1 MYKFS
6 NMHNDEKAL
15 QTQIAVLSSLST
27 FIGKMKL
34 FVGGVT
40 QKTYTYHDPVTGKS
54 VQVDRFDFGG
64 MTPGINIVAAVD
76 PNNPYDMGTRILLG
90 VYSRGDEHLDHD
102 PVVLVPEEN
111 HIKGI
116 SFTNPDDIVEL
127 INYGESIHG
136 GVGQYAIPE
145 WDDAQNE
152 TGGVQL
158 INPQGRCTLTMSID
172 GGDAKIWHEVDYK

>member
-6 NMHNDEKAL
+6 NMQNDDKAL
-15 QTQIAVLSSLST
+15 RIQIAVLSSLQD
-27 FIGKMKL
+27 FIYKMQL

-40 QKTYTYHDPVTGKS
+40 QKTDTYHDEITGKS

-64 MTPGINIVAAVD
+64 KTPNLNIVAAVD
-76 PNNPYDMGTRILLG
+76 PNNPDDTGTRILLG
-90 VYSRGDEHLDHD
+90 VYSGLDGFLGHG
-102 PVVLVPEEN
+102 PVVFVPEEN
-111 HIKGI
+111 HIKGL
-116 SFTNPDDIVEL
+116 SFLRPDDIVEL

-136 GVGQYAIPE
+136 EVGQCAIPE

-158 INPQGRCTLTMSID
+158 INPQGRCTLTMSV
-172 GGDAKIWHEVDYK
+172 GRNLVKIWHEVDYK